1 MDGRRLKAKARTRR
15 RRAAVTVLLAL
26 ALLAVVPP
34 AAQAVNEFPDAPSAP
49 APGGTAVKPLRPY
62 IPHIAVP
69 RCPKLIGQPLDAARK
84 IAAAERVTLNPITYR
99 PADGTPGVIVDQAAT
114 ARRGDDVYL
123 CAVVVSQPWTVVV
136 PNLVG
141 MTVDAAPA
149 ALRDPGY
156 HNMLALARQRQLS
169 ESDRPPGTILS
180 QTPAPGTKV
189 TTPTLIGVVVA
200 TPPAYV
206 VVPQLVGSNVR
217 DAPAALGDARFRQLL
232 SLARQVERR
241 EADAP
246 TGTIL
251 AQNPAAGTRVKVP
264 TAIVVAVAVPRP
276 RVLVP
281 DLTALTPPAA
291 GQELRAE
298 KYRGLLGLGAQYRRP
313 SSAQAGTIVGQKPP
327 PNTPVT
333 APTLIEVWIA
343 EALPAVV
350 VPNLTTLTP
359 TVAGQELR
367 AEKYRGLL
375 DLGAQHRRPSSARAG
390 TIVAQK
396 PAPNTPVTA
405 PTRIELWVA
414 EAPPAVV
421 VPSLVDFKPPD
432 AKARLA
438 AETFGGLL
446 SLGSIG
452 ERESDKPE
460 GVIVEQK
467 PVAGA
472 KVSVATPIDV
482 WVAKARLVVVP
493 NLATLTRDGA
503 LVALTKVG
511 LTLGNARSERRDG
524 RSGSIVGQNPEAGRR
539 VPTGTPISIV
549 LVATPTAFKLWHLVA
564 AVLVVLLTLAAGALW
579 RHWRTRLPGLSY
591 RAQRGLPEVSLEA
604 PAGGGGAVRLRAD
617 RGPHETTMTDDE
629 ESPRRK
635 PWPKTT

>member
-189 TTPTLIGVVVA
+189 NTPTLIGVVVA

-343 EALPAVV
+343 EAL
-350 VPNLTTLTP
+350 
-359 TVAGQELR
+359 
-367 AEKYRGLL
+367 
-375 DLGAQHRRPSSARAG
+375 
-390 TIVAQK
+390 
-396 PAPNTPVTA
+396 
-405 PTRIELWVA
+405 
-414 EAPPAVV
+414 PAVV